1 MKVMWI
7 TGISISAD
15 TFCDDL
21 KEMNTS
27 GGWIHATLKAMKNK
41 PEIDKL
47 SIVSVHPSHTGERKE
62 QGKIV
67 SYQLKGSA
75 YGLFKQRELLYNI
88 KNAIIA
94 EKPDVID
101 VQGIEFDFAG
111 MLCEQKDIPCPV
123 VYTLQ
128 GLVSEMGEAL
138 KSVKGSRRL
147 MVKRSLYDNLR
158 LHGAL
163 EHMCVLSIRG
173 RRSVRLLKKA
183 AYVTGRTAW
192 DRQVALNYNPRLQYF
207 SVNRNLRPDFYE
219 AGSWR
224 IEGVQ
229 RHSIFVPQVT
239 TLAKGGHILLDIISI
254 LIEKYPDLLVFAPG
268 EAIDKKPGNRQ
279 SGYEKYLLKQIQKRN
294 LNENIRFVGRL
305 ASGQMIDYLLKSH
318 VFLQT
323 SLLEN
328 SSNALA
334 EAQMTGL
341 PCVATNVGGTS
352 SYVENGVTGMLYDPN
367 DAREAAEAIGQ
378 IFEDDEM
385 AVRLSRQGQEEA
397 QRRHDRKRNIEA
409 LVEMY
414 RKIISGGRE

>member
-1 MKVMWI
+1 MRIMWV
-7 TGISISAD
+7 TMMPVSAD

-21 KEMNTS
+21 KGMNTS
-27 GGWIHATLKAMKNK
+27 GGWIHATLQQLKNK
-41 PEIDKL
+41 SNIDKL

-88 KNAIIA
+88 KNAILA
-94 EKPDVID
+94 ERPDVID

-111 MLCEQKDIPCPV
+111 ILSEQKDIPCPV

-138 KSVKGSRRL
+138 KGVKGSRRL
-147 MVKRSLYDNLR
+147 VMKRSLYDNLS
-158 LHGAL
+158 LHGTL
-163 EHMCVLSIRG
+163 EHMCGLFIRG
-173 RRSVRLLKKA
+173 RRSVRLLKRA
-183 AYVTGRTAW
+183 SYVTGRTAW
-192 DRQVALNYNPRLQYF
+192 DKQVALHYNPKLQYF
-207 SVNRNLRPDFYE
+207 PVNRNLRPDFYE
-219 AGSWR
+219 AERWR
-224 IEGVQ
+224 LEAIQ
-229 RHSIFVPQVT
+229 RHSIFVSQIT
-239 TLAKGGHILLDIISI
+239 TLPKGGHILLDIVGI

-341 PCVATNVGGTS
+341 PCVASNVGGTS